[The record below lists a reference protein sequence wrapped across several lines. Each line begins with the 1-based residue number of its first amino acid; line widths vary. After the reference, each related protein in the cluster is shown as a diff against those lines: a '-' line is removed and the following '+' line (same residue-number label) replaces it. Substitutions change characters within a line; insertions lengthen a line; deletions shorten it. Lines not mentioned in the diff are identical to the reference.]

1 MKSWTDFIA
10 NPTPVDEVAA
20 VGPPRKPIPLHERPT
35 LMEPVEAQHQLR
47 ADMSAACAD
56 MTEQVPN
63 GSYDVMGWLTTPTA
77 SSDATFSVATWN
89 MNRLDRYKL
98 AYVCM
103 LMQQDNLDV
112 VVMTDTRHSA
122 VTMKAYVRILK
133 DRLGAGTAVYGSVD
147 AKRRPGEPGG
157 IITVIGPRWGPS
169 YVRELSKT
177 DFSGHGVLTA
187 FVLDTADGR
196 LSVLGSYWPSLPDH
210 NHVGKH
216 GLWARIHEY
225 RCQAA
230 AHDPDPIL
238 YVQDLALQWIAS
250 ARVAGCKGIFLAGD
264 LNSTWTPGESGGQR
278 AIRRWCEDNFL
289 INGPKLI
296 NEHMQSPFITHGR
309 TEGGRNSWID
319 HVLHTGNP
327 EHVSVLGACNALGEE
342 LDDIS
347 DHKPLWGLY
356 LTAPPLAARHV
367 RMERPPP

>member
-1 MKSWTDFIA
+1 
-10 NPTPVDEVAA
+10 
-20 VGPPRKPIPLHERPT
+20 
-35 LMEPVEAQHQLR
+35 
-47 ADMSAACAD
+47 
-56 MTEQVPN
+56 
-63 GSYDVMGWLTTPTA
+63 
-77 SSDATFSVATWN
+77 
-89 MNRLDRYKL
+89 
-98 AYVCM
+98 M
-103 LMQQDNLDV
+103 LMQQDNIDV

-122 VTMKAYVRILK
+122 VTTSAYVRILK

-187 FVLDTADGR
+187 IVLDTADGR
-196 LSVLGSYWPSLPDH
+196 LCVLGSYWPSLPDH

-216 GLWARIHEY
+216 KLWTRIHEY

-250 ARVAGCKGIFLAGD
+250 ARVAGSKDFFLAGD

-296 NEHMQSPFITHGR
+296 NEHMQSPFITHG
-309 TEGGRNSWID
+309 
-319 HVLHTGNP
+319 
-327 EHVSVLGACNALGEE
+327 
-342 LDDIS
+342 
-347 DHKPLWGLY
+347 
-356 LTAPPLAARHV
+356 
-367 RMERPPP
+367 